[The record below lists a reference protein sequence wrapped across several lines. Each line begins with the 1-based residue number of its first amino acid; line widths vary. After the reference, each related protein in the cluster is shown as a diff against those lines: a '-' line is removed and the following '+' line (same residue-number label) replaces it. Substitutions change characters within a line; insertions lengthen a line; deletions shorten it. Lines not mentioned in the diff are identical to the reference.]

1 MNPAAAQQEAIEF
14 LREWERR
21 PQHVFHVAG
30 LALQLFDGLAGLHG
44 LGPEERL
51 ILEAA
56 SLLHDIG
63 RGSKRGA
70 TEHHLESARLIREKS
85 WQHFAPA
92 QVEVIAQAARYHR
105 KSPPQADEE
114 EFTRLPPEDQRRVIT
129 LGALLRIADGLDRT
143 HEGMVWRVRPEISP
157 TQIVFNLSASRDAI
171 RELEGAERKSDLAR
185 TVFQRDIV
193 FILEPDA
200 G

>member
-1 MNPAAAQQEAIEF
+1 MNSAAAQQEAIEF

-30 LALQLFDGLAGLHG
+30 LALQLFDELAPLHG
-44 LGPEERL
+44 LGPEERVM
-51 ILEAA
+51 LEAA
-56 SLLHDIG
+56 ALLHDIG
-63 RGSKRGA
+63 RASKRGA
-70 TEHHLESARLIREKS
+70 TEHHLESARLIREKV
-85 WQHFAPA
+85 WAHFTPA
-92 QVEVIAQAARYHR
+92 QVEVIAQVARYHR
-105 KSPPQADEE
+105 KSPPQSDQAEL
-114 EFTRLPPEDQRRVIT
+114 TALSSEDQRRVIF

-143 HEGMVWRVRPEISP
+143 HEGMVWRVRPEVSP
-157 TQIVFNLSASRDAI
+157 TQIVFHLSASRDAI

-185 TVFQRDIV
+185 TAFQRDIV